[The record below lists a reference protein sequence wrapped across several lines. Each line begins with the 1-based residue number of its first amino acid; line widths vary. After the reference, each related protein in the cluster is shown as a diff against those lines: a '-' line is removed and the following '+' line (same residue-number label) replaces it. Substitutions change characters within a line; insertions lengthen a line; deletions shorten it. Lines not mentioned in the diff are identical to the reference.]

1 VLFHVDSRPVNSGV
15 RSLLSMRYYLLSK
28 GEFIGFSELEGRDVS
43 MGIASGR
50 FYPGDNYFK
59 VKHIFL
65 KRPEL
70 LSEVASL
77 ELSVET
83 QYGERVGTERI
94 SLDDFSDEIDEYL
107 LSVVVDTRETYERF
121 FL

>member
-1 VLFHVDSRPVNSGV
+1 
-15 RSLLSMRYYLLSK
+15 
-28 GEFIGFSELEGRDVS
+28 

-50 FYPGDNYFK
+50 FYPNDNYSK

-70 LSEVASL
+70 LSEAASL
-77 ELSVET
+77 KLSVET
-83 QYGERVGTERI
+83 EYGEGIGTERI
-94 SLDDFSDEIDEYL
+94 SLDDFFDEIDEYL
-107 LSVVVDTRETYERF
+107 LSIVVDTRETYERF